1 MAQQPLTTTISEF
14 TSWFNDTRYA
24 IREMQDDMMSDPI
37 FSLLGEDTSDN
48 RSSQLSTT
56 GIDYSGIAPVK
67 TPGGVVARSAPV
79 QADQH
84 TVQYLTFVKRFD
96 YEREAIIHDQYR
108 ILDPNGTEC
117 LKQLWAGVGLFLTN
131 CVWNQNQNSNFNV
144 PAQQG
149 VINYTITTPDG
160 QPIVSA
166 SHTGPGYTAST
177 NIGGTG
183 AFSGSTVV
191 TNLQVGYQNAKTPA
205 GVPMT
210 YNGDALAC
218 GRVGP
223 LIESM
228 TQYTKSERVFSSLN
242 NAVTVFQNGTMDVIE
257 FKYAPRNSDLFA
269 SYATGNSALYQWA
282 TLDRDLFKKSFKYKW
297 AEMPTIVEGPT
308 VDMNTL
314 DTFRIATCRI
324 AFLPENPWAL
334 IQNNASTA
342 PITAY

>member
-14 TSWFNDTRYA
+14 SSWFNDTRYA

-37 FSLLGEDTSDN
+37 FTLLGEDTSDN

-56 GIDYSGIAPVK
+56 GIDYSGIAPAK
-67 TPGGVVARSAPV
+67 TPGGIVARSAPV

-84 TVQYLTFVKRFD
+84 TVQYVTFVKRFD

-131 CVWNQNQNSNFNV
+131 CLWNQNQNTNFNI
-144 PAQQG
+144 PAQTG
-149 VINYTITTPDG
+149 VINYTITTPDS
-160 QPIVSA
+160 QAIISA
-166 SHTGPGYTAST
+166 SHSGPGYSSKT

-191 TNLQVGYQNAKTPA
+191 TNLNVGYQNATTPA

-210 YNGDALAC
+210 YNGDTLLT
-218 GRVGP
+218 GRNGP
-223 LIESM
+223 LIEAM
-228 TQYTKSERVFSSLN
+228 TQYTKSERVYSSLN
-242 NAVTVFQNGTMDVIE
+242 NAVTVFQNGTMNVVE
-257 FKYAPRNSDLFA
+257 FKYAPRNSDLNA
-269 SYATGNSALYQWA
+269 SFNTSAGALNQWA
-282 TLDRDLFKKSFKYKW
+282 TADSELLKKSFKYKW

-324 AFLPENPWAL
+324 AFLPENPFAI
-334 IQNNASTA
+334 IQNNATTA
-342 PITAY
+342 PISAY